1 MMHKLYPLVLG
12 FIYSVGFIY
21 SGIEGLLSEVHRFL
35 KPSEQCLPF
44 SEVFYYS
51 KSGLLN
57 LPRYEVQFE
66 IKIFYLPLQQIERLY
81 KGFCYCSVF
90 INI

>member
-1 MMHKLYPLVLG
+1 MTSSRFGMFGCYVSRNRDLPRGVQ
-12 FIYSVGFIY
+12 
-21 SGIEGLLSEVHRFL
+21 RFL
-35 KPSEQCLPF
+35 ELPERCWPF

-51 KSGLLN
+51 EPDLLN
-57 LPRYEVQFE
+57 LPRYEVEFE
-66 IKIFYLPLQQIERLY
+66 IKIFYLLLQQIERLY

>member
-1 MMHKLYPLVLG
+1 MV
-12 FIYSVGFIY
+12 
-21 SGIEGLLSEVHRFL
+21 SEVPRLL
-35 KPSEQCLPF
+35 KQAQQYLPL

-51 KSGLLN
+51 KSGQLH
-57 LPRYEVQFE
+57 LPRYEVQLK

-81 KGFCYCSVF
+81 KGFCYCCVF